1 MGSLMDAI
9 LGGGRNDPNK
19 GGQGPDAIWDGRR
32 WIPRNIAAPNLQPN
46 RMRTQT
52 MNTAFTTAQLGAA
65 MPSAPGTTT
74 STVGPMGVPSGMPGA
89 TGTSPDATAR
99 AKYGYLAGFL
109 NHPEIGPILREAAAK
124 GWGEMELYGAVTQ
137 TKFWQETS
145 AAQRTWWQLTNE
157 DPAEAKRLVAQTA
170 ATIQNRAKTLGLPMD
185 SGAIASLATTA
196 TANGWTD
203 AQTVDQI
210 MQQVNWATLESGDLT
225 ALRDDVKAIGGDYLV
240 AVSDQ
245 TAQNYAARIAS
256 GELSI
261 EGVRSSMLQQAKA
274 RFGWMA
280 DQLDQ
285 GMTVKDYFRPTRDV
299 IANEL
304 GVPPE
309 EVDLM
314 SSKYMS
320 LIEKRD
326 EKTGQLRAATLD
338 EAMLAARRDPRFANT
353 QKAKEMTTSLMDTVT
368 NMFGRQ

>member
-9 LGGGRNDPNK
+9 MGGGGGPTDPNK
-19 GGQGPDAIWDGRR
+19 GGQGPDAIWNGRQ
-32 WIPRNIAAPNLQPN
+32 WVPRDIAAPGSGRPTSYRGSGQVNPYRTQDQ
-46 RMRTQT
+46 RMRT
-52 MNTAFTTAQLGAA
+52 NTD
-65 MPSAPGTTT
+65 
-74 STVGPMGVPSGMPGA
+74 A
-89 TGTSPDATAR
+89 TGPYGLPSDMGAPTGVTGSADQTAR

-109 NHPEIGPILREAAAK
+109 NHPEIGPILRKAAEA

-157 DPAEAKRLVAQTA
+157 DPAEAKRLVGQTA
-170 ATIQNRAKTLGLPMD
+170 ATIQNRARSLGLPMS

-196 TANGWTD
+196 AANGWTD

-225 ALRDDVKAIGGDYLV
+225 AIRDDVKATGGDYLV
-240 AVSDQ
+240 NVSDA

-256 GELSI
+256 GEMTLQ
-261 EGVRSSMLQQAKA
+261 GVKSAMLKQAKA

-280 DQLDQ
+280 EELDQ
-285 GMTVKDYFRPTRDV
+285 GITVKDYFRPTRDV

-304 GVPPE
+304 GVPQE

-320 LIEKRD
+320 LIERRD
-326 EKTGQLRAATLD
+326 EKTGQMRAATLD

-353 QKAKEMTTSLMDTVT
+353 EKAKQMTTSLMDTVT

>member
-1 MGSLMDAI
+1 MASLMDAI

-32 WIPRNIAAPNLQPN
+32 WIPRDIAAP
-46 RMRTQT
+46 RRTGQL
-52 MNTAFTTAQLGAA
+52 NTAFTTAQLGNA
-65 MPSAPGTTT
+65 MPTTRPTTT
-74 STVGPMGVPSGMPGA
+74 TTAPAPAPLMPMQSPETV
-89 TGTSPDATAR
+89 AR
-99 AKYGYLAGFL
+99 QKYGYLAGFL
-109 NHPEIGPILREAAAK
+109 NHPEIGPILRKAATQ

-157 DPAEAKRLVAQTA
+157 DPAEARRLVDQTA
-170 ATIQNRAKTLGLPMD
+170 ANIQNRARALGLPMD

-225 ALRDDVKAIGGDYLV
+225 AMRDDVKAVAGDYLV
-240 AVSDQ
+240 GVSDE
-245 TAQNYAARIAS
+245 TAQNYAQRIAS
-256 GELSI
+256 GELSM
-261 EGVRSSMLQQAKA
+261 EGVKSAMLKQAKA

-280 DQLDQ
+280 EQLDQ

-304 GVPPE
+304 GVPAE

-314 SSKYMS
+314 SSQYLS
-320 LIEKRD
+320 LVEKRD
-326 EKTGQLRAATLD
+326 EKTGQMRAATLD

-353 QKAKEMTTSLMDTVT
+353 QKAKEMTTGLMDMVT